1 MHEVFHFLIAI
12 VIILAAAKIF
22 GEIAV
27 RCGQSGIVGELI
39 AGVMIGPSVLGL
51 VTETPVLTSISELG
65 AIILLF
71 EVGLYYEI
79 GRASCRER
87 V

>member
-27 RCGQSGIVGELI
+27 RCGQSGIVDELI
-39 AGVMIGPSVLGL
+39 
-51 VTETPVLTSISELG
+51 
-65 AIILLF
+65 
-71 EVGLYYEI
+71 EI
-79 GRASCRER
+79 GRAH